1 MCNEKTAHN
10 QFLNTRKLN
19 NINGTV
25 LARHLIQS
33 FLPNEITPEK
43 AHEIGKSLCKEILK
57 DQYEYVLSTHI
68 DKNHIHNH
76 IIFNNVSFVTGKCY
90 QSNKKTY
97 HKIRSISDKL
107 CKENNL
113 SVVDE
118 FYEKYKKK
126 FKTKGKS
133 YYEYSHYKKGTSWK
147 SKLQF
152 SIDKAVNKSNTWEEF
167 LKIME
172 RYGYEIKFGKHI
184 AFKHKDK
191 ERFTRSK
198 IIGEDYT
205 EENLRKRIKESKI
218 KELIDTSNKKIK
230 SSKSYTHWAR
240 KENLKILSNTL
251 LEMRNQNI
259 NSLYSLENTIKENI
273 KKIKSSKSYTHWAR
287 KENLKILSN
296 TLLEMRNQ
304 NINSL
309 YSLENTIKENIK
321 KLQDLQDK
329 IKINED
335 KINHFSRVMECIN
348 IVNAHRKNN
357 KVNENKYKNALNFL
371 KQYYSKM
378 PTTKEIF
385 KELEDLEQKKNTLL
399 KGYSQI
405 KNSNHKLNKIKSNY
419 KTFIYKNNE
428 R

>member
-1 MCNEKTAHN
+1 MAITKIHPIKSTLNLSIKYILNSDKTDKNILISTYMCNEKTAHN

-57 DQYEYVLSTHI
+57 DHYEYVLSTHI

-97 HKIRSISDKL
+97 YKIRYISDKL

-113 SVVDE
+113 SIVDE

-133 YYEYSHYKKGTSWK
+133 YYEYSQFKNGTSWK

-152 SIDKAVNKSNTWEEF
+152 SIDKAVDKSNTWEEF

-205 EENLRKRIKESKI
+205 EENLRKRIKETKV
-218 KELIDTSNKKIK
+218 KELIDTSNEKIK

-259 NSLYSLENTIKENI
+259 NSLYSLENN
-273 KKIKSSKSYTHWAR
+273 
-287 KENLKILSN
+287 
-296 TLLEMRNQ
+296 
-304 NINSL
+304 
-309 YSLENTIKENIK
+309 IKENIK
-321 KLQDLQDK
+321 KLQDTQDK
-329 IKINED
+329 IKIYED
-335 KINHFSRVMECIN
+335 KISHLSKVMECIN
-348 IVNAHRKNN
+348 MVNTYRKNN
-357 KVNENKYKNALNFL
+357 KINENKYKNALNFL

-385 KELEDLEQKKNTLL
+385 KKLEDLEQKKNTLL
-399 KGYSQI
+399 KEYSQI
-405 KNSNHKLNKIKSNY
+405 KNSNHKLNKIKNNY
-419 KTFIYKNNE
+419 KAFIYKNNE

>member
-76 IIFNNVSFVTGKCY
+76 IIFNNVNFVTGKCY

-118 FYEKYKKK
+118 FYEKHKKK

-152 SIDKAVNKSNTWEEF
+152 FIDKAIDKSNTWEEF

-198 IIGEDYT
+198 TIGEDYT
-205 EENLRKRIKESKI
+205 EENLRKRIKESKV
-218 KELIDTSNKKIK
+218 KELIDTSNEKIK

-259 NSLYSLENTIKENI
+259 NSISSLENTVKENI
-273 KKIKSSKSYTHWAR
+273 K
-287 KENLKILSN
+287 N
-296 TLLEMRNQ
+296 
-304 NINSL
+304 
-309 YSLENTIKENIK
+309 
-321 KLQDLQDK
+321 LQDIQDK
-329 IKINED
+329 IKICED
-335 KINHFSRVMECIN
+335 KINHLSRVMECIN
-348 IVNAHRKNN
+348 TVNTYRKNN
-357 KVNENKYKNALNFL
+357 MVNENKYKNDLKFL

-385 KELEDLEQKKNTLL
+385 EEFEDLEQKKNTLI
-399 KGYSQI
+399 KEYSQI
-405 KNSNHKLNKIKSNY
+405 KNSNHKLNKLKNNY

>member
-1 MCNEKTAHN
+1 MAITKIHPIKSTLNLSIKYILNSDKTDKNILISTYMCNEKTAHN

-19 NINGTV
+19 NVNGTV

-43 AHEIGKSLCKEILK
+43 AHEIGKYLCKEILK

-76 IIFNNVSFVTGKCY
+76 IIFNNVSFITGKCY

-97 HKIRSISDKL
+97 HKIRSINDKL

-152 SIDKAVNKSNTWEEF
+152 SIDKAINKSNTWEEF

-205 EENLRKRIKESKI
+205 EENLRKRIKENKV
-218 KELIDTSNKKIK
+218 KELIDTSNEKIK

-259 NSLYSLENTIKENI
+259 NSLF
-273 KKIKSSKSYTHWAR
+273 
-287 KENLKILSN
+287 
-296 TLLEMRNQ
+296 
-304 NINSL
+304 
-309 YSLENTIKENIK
+309 SLENTIKENIK
-321 KLQDLQDK
+321 KLQDIQDK
-329 IKINED
+329 IKIYED
-335 KINHFSRVMECIN
+335 KINHLSKVIECIN
-348 IVNAHRKNN
+348 TINTHRKNN
-357 KVNENKYKNALNFL
+357 KVNENKYKNALKFL
-371 KQYYSKM
+371 KHHYSKM

-385 KELEDLEQKKNTLL
+385 EELEDLEQKKNTLL

-405 KNSNHKLNKIKSNY
+405 KNSNIKLNKLKNSY
-419 KTFIYKNNE
+419 KTIIYSKLE
-428 R
+428 I

>member
-1 MCNEKTAHN
+1 MAITKIHPIKSTLNLSIKYILNSDKTDKNILISTHMCNEKTAHN

-57 DQYEYVLSTHI
+57 NQYEYVLSTHI

-76 IIFNNVSFVTGKCY
+76 IIFNNVNFVTGKCY

-97 HKIRSISDKL
+97 HKIRSVSDKL

-133 YYEYSHYKKGTSWK
+133 YYEYSHFKKGTSWK

-152 SIDKAVNKSNTWEEF
+152 SIDKAIEKSNMWEEF

-205 EENLRKRIKESKI
+205 EENLKKRIKENKV
-218 KELIDTSNKKIK
+218 KELIDTSNEKIK

-240 KENLKILSNTL
+240 KENIKILSNTL

-259 NSLYSLENTIKENI
+259 NSLS
-273 KKIKSSKSYTHWAR
+273 
-287 KENLKILSN
+287 
-296 TLLEMRNQ
+296 
-304 NINSL
+304 
-309 YSLENTIKENIK
+309 SLENTIKENIK
-321 KLQDLQDK
+321 KLQEIQNNIRLCFKIMLIICDK
-329 IKINED
+329 FK
-335 KINHFSRVMECIN
+335 RPV
-348 IVNAHRKNN
+348 
-357 KVNENKYKNALNFL
+357 
-371 KQYYSKM
+371 
-378 PTTKEIF
+378 IF
-385 KELEDLEQKKNTLL
+385 TGL
-399 KGYSQI
+399 
-405 KNSNHKLNKIKSNY
+405 
-419 KTFIYKNNE
+419 
-428 R
+428 

>member
-1 MCNEKTAHN
+1 MAITKIHPIKSTLNLSIKYILNSDKTDKNILISTYMCNEKTAHN

-25 LARHLIQS
+25 LAKHLIQS
-33 FLPNEITPEK
+33 FLPNEVTPEK
-43 AHEIGKSLCKEILK
+43 AHGIGKSLCKEILK

-76 IIFNNVSFVTGKCY
+76 IIFNNVNFVTGKCY

-97 HKIRSISDKL
+97 YKIRSISDKL
-107 CKENNL
+107 CRENNL

-133 YYEYSHYKKGTSWK
+133 YYEYSHYKKETSWK

-259 NSLYSLENTIKENI
+259 NSLF
-273 KKIKSSKSYTHWAR
+273 
-287 KENLKILSN
+287 
-296 TLLEMRNQ
+296 
-304 NINSL
+304 
-309 YSLENTIKENIK
+309 SLENTIKENIK
-321 KLQDLQDK
+321 KLQDTRDN
-329 IKINED
+329 IKIYEG
-335 KINHFSRVMECIN
+335 KINHLSKVMEYIN

-399 KGYSQI
+399 KEYSQI
-405 KNSNHKLNKIKSNY
+405 NNQVYKLNKIHKNY
-419 KTFIYKNNE
+419 KKLFINQME
-428 R
+428 H

>member
-1 MCNEKTAHN
+1 MAITKIHPIKSTLNLSIKYILNSDKTDKNILISTYMCNEKTAHN

-33 FLPNEITPEK
+33 FLPNEVTPEK
-43 AHEIGKSLCKEILK
+43 AHEIGKSFCKEILK

-76 IIFNNVSFVTGKCY
+76 IIFNNVNFVTGKCY

-97 HKIRSISDKL
+97 YKIRSISDKL

-113 SVVDE
+113 SVIDE

-152 SIDKAVNKSNTWEEF
+152 SVDKAIEKSNTWEEF
-167 LKIME
+167 LKIIE

-184 AFKHKDK
+184 VFKHKDK

-205 EENLRKRIKESKI
+205 EENLRKRIKEIKV
-218 KELIDTSNKKIK
+218 KELIDTSNEKIK

-240 KENLKILSNTL
+240 KENLKILSNTI

-259 NSLYSLENTIKENI
+259 NSIS
-273 KKIKSSKSYTHWAR
+273 
-287 KENLKILSN
+287 
-296 TLLEMRNQ
+296 
-304 NINSL
+304 
-309 YSLENTIKENIK
+309 SLENTIKENIK

-335 KINHFSRVMECIN
+335 KINHFSKVMECIN
-348 IVNAHRKNN
+348 TVNNHRKNN
-357 KVNENKYKNALNFL
+357 KVNENKYKNALEFL

-378 PTTKEIF
+378 PTSKEIF

-399 KGYSQI
+399 KEYSQI
-405 KNSNHKLNKIKSNY
+405 KNSNHKLNKIKNNY

>member
-1 MCNEKTAHN
+1 MAITKIHPIKSTLNLSIKYILNSDKTNKNILISTYMCNEKTAHN

-33 FLPNEITPEK
+33 FLPNEVTPEK
-43 AHEIGKSLCKEILK
+43 AHGIGKSLCKEILK

-76 IIFNNVSFVTGKCY
+76 IIFNNVNFITGKCY

-133 YYEYSHYKKGTSWK
+133 YYEYSHFKKGTSWK

-152 SIDKAVNKSNTWEEF
+152 SIDKAIEKSNTWEEF
-167 LKIME
+167 LKIIE

-184 AFKHKDK
+184 VFKHKDK

-205 EENLRKRIKESKI
+205 KESLKKRIKEIKV
-218 KELIDTSNKKIK
+218 KELIDTSNEKIK
-230 SSKSYTHWAR
+230 SSKSYTHWAK
-240 KENLKILSNTL
+240 KENLKIISNTL

-259 NSLYSLENTIKENI
+259 NSIS
-273 KKIKSSKSYTHWAR
+273 
-287 KENLKILSN
+287 
-296 TLLEMRNQ
+296 
-304 NINSL
+304 
-309 YSLENTIKENIK
+309 SLENTIKENIK
-321 KLQDLQDK
+321 KLQDIQDK
-329 IKINED
+329 IKIYED
-335 KINHFSRVMECIN
+335 KIKHLSKVMECIN
-348 IVNAHRKNN
+348 TVNIHRKNN
-357 KVNENKYKNALNFL
+357 KINENKYKNALNFL

-378 PTTKEIF
+378 PTTKYIF

-399 KGYSQI
+399 KEYSQI
-405 KNSNHKLNKIKSNY
+405 KNSNLELNKIKNNY